1 MAFGTGRADNLH
13 VDPPPVPP
21 FVPPQEIPM
30 RPTRPAP
37 RSVLVFAAALAASVS
52 VSPAQAQQAGAASGR
67 PADKPPIAQGWI
79 DIATFASPGG
89 MGAMAGMMMGGG
101 GGDTPMSAM
110 FGGKRQGNQFGLTRA
125 GGSGSYVD
133 VTLRTSRNPNLAEA
147 LQAVPPGSKLEP
159 SLQLKVLPQAK
170 PVPTDR
176 GDDTIEEPT
185 EQPKGK
191 IKLYW
196 GCGTTVRPGQ
206 PKVVDFATSTIK
218 EFGDIFKGRRAT
230 QRGTHSAPGR
240 PVWPNPTDNRLVPDG
255 ASLAGAHAFTGE
267 GVPESFK
274 FTLPPAQ
281 DIMPPI
287 ALQQAHADGVTQLAW
302 QALPTARG
310 YFIAAMGGKGDET
323 GEGAEMTLWT
333 SSELPDS
340 GFGLVDY
347 QTNKSVDQWLKE
359 KVLLPPTT
367 TRCDVPKGIF
377 GEGEEAA
384 GAMLRMIAYGT
395 ELNLAHP
402 PRPAD
407 PKIAYEPEWAL
418 KVRVK
423 SVAFTMLG
431 MPSMPDETG
440 GAAVEDGSGTGGE
453 GSSDGGEAQPKKKKK
468 FGLKDALDAVK
479 DAVPLPN

>member
-1 MAFGTGRADNLH
+1 MSQSANRI
-13 VDPPPVPP
+13 PPLLLVSACLAIAQAPVA
-21 FVPPQEIPM
+21 M
-30 RPTRPAP
+30 
-37 RSVLVFAAALAASVS
+37 
-52 VSPAQAQQAGAASGR
+52 AQQAATAR

-89 MGAMAGMMMGGG
+89 MGGIAGMMMGGG
-101 GGDTPMSAM
+101 GGDTPMSAL
-110 FGGKRQGNQFGLTRA
+110 FGGKKQGNQFGLTRA

-133 VTLRTSRNPNLAEA
+133 VTLRTSRNPSLAEA
-147 LQAVPPGSKLEP
+147 LQAVPPGTKLEP
-159 SLQLKVLPQAK
+159 TLQLKVLPQAK
-170 PVPTDR
+170 PIPTDR
-176 GDDTIEEPT
+176 GDDSIEEPT

-196 GCGTTVRPGQ
+196 GCGTAIRSGQ
-206 PKVVDFATSTIK
+206 PKVVDFQTSTIK
-218 EFGDIFKGRRAT
+218 EFGEIFKGRRAT

-240 PVWPNPTDNRLVPDG
+240 PVWPNPTDNRLVPAG
-255 ASLAGAHAFTGE
+255 ASFAGEHTFSGQ

-287 ALQQAHADGVTQLAW
+287 ALQQAQASGVTQLSW

-310 YFIAAMGGKGDET
+310 YFIAAMGGKGDES

-347 QTNKSVDQWLKE
+347 QTNKSVDQWLKD

-377 GEGEEAA
+377 GDGEEPA

-395 ELNLAHP
+395 ELNLAYP
-402 PRPAD
+402 PRPTD
-407 PKIAYEPEWAL
+407 PKIAWEPDWAL

-431 MPSMPDETG
+431 MPAMGDS
-440 GAAVEDGSGTGGE
+440 GATEDGSAAGGE
-453 GSSDGGEAQPKKKKK
+453 GSSTDGAPAEQPKKKKK
-468 FGLKDALDAVK
+468 FGLMDALDAVK
-479 DAVPLPN
+479 DAVPH

>member
-1 MAFGTGRADNLH
+1 MRRILPTTQRA
-13 VDPPPVPP
+13 
-21 FVPPQEIPM
+21 
-30 RPTRPAP
+30 
-37 RSVLVFAAALAASVS
+37 VFALSATVACVAGAS
-52 VSPAQAQQAGAASGR
+52 AEAQQPAVR

-79 DIATFASPGG
+79 DVATFASPGMPG
-89 MGAMAGMMMGGG
+89 GMAGMMMGGM
-101 GGDTPMSAM
+101 GGDAGNTPMSAM
-110 FGGKRQGNQFGLTRA
+110 FGGKGKGQNTFGMTRA

-133 VTLRTSRNPNLAEA
+133 VTLRTSRNPGLAEA
-147 LQAVPPGSKLEP
+147 LQSVPAGSKLEP
-159 SLQLKVLPQAK
+159 TLQLKVLPQAK
-170 PVPTDR
+170 AVPDR
-176 GDDTIEEPT
+176 PDDSVEEPM

-196 GCGTTVRPGQ
+196 GCGTAIRPGQ
-206 PKVVDFATSTIK
+206 PKVVDLQTSTIK
-218 EFGDIFKGRRAT
+218 EFGEIFKGRRAT

-240 PVWPNPTDNRLVPDG
+240 PVWPNQVDTRMVPAGSSLVG
-255 ASLAGAHAFTGE
+255 EHAFSGE

-287 ALQQAHADGVTQLAW
+287 ALQQAQADGVTQLSW
-302 QALPTARG
+302 QPLPTARG
-310 YFIAAMGGKGDET
+310 YFIAAMGGKGDD
-323 GEGAEMTLWT
+323 GGAAEMTLWT

-340 GFGLVDY
+340 GFGLLDY

-359 KVLLPPTT
+359 KVLLAPTA

-377 GEGEEAA
+377 GDGTEPA

-407 PKIAYEPEWAL
+407 PKLAWEPEWAL

-423 SVAFTMLG
+423 SVAMAMLG
-431 MPSMPDETG
+431 MPPMGDG
-440 GAAVEDGSGTGGE
+440 GAVEDGSAAGGE
-453 GSSDGGEAQPKKKKK
+453 GSSSDGAPAEEPKKKKK

-479 DAVPLPN
+479 DAVPH

>member
-1 MAFGTGRADNLH
+1 MTFSTCHRRGVVRDLETEQRVIRLEETAVNHPSTSIQRFLMASTL
-13 VDPPPVPP
+13 
-21 FVPPQEIPM
+21 
-30 RPTRPAP
+30 
-37 RSVLVFAAALAASVS
+37 LCAAITPAAS
-52 VSPAQAQQAGAASGR
+52 AQQAAAAK
-67 PADKPPIAQGWI
+67 PVDKPPIAQGWI
-79 DIATFASPGG
+79 DIATFSSPGG
-89 MGAMAGMMMGGG
+89 LGGMAGMMMGGG
-101 GGDTPMSAM
+101 GGDTPMSAL
-110 FGGKRQGNQFGLTRA
+110 FGGKKQGNQFGLTRA

-133 VTLRTSRNPNLAEA
+133 VTLRTSRNPSLAEA
-147 LQAVPPGSKLEP
+147 LQAVPPGTKLEP
-159 SLQLKVLPQAK
+159 TLQLKVLPQAK
-170 PVPTDR
+170 PVPADR

-196 GCGTTVRPGQ
+196 GCGTTIRPGQ
-206 PKVVDFATSTIK
+206 PKVVDFQTSTIR

-240 PVWPNPTDNRLVPDG
+240 PVWPNPTDNRLVPEG
-255 ASLAGAHAFTGE
+255 SSFAGAHTFTGE

-274 FTLPPAQ
+274 FTLPPTQ
-281 DIMPPI
+281 DIMPKI
-287 ALQQAHADGVTQLAW
+287 ALQQAQAAGVTQLTW

-310 YFIAAMGGKGDET
+310 YFIAAMGGKGDES

-359 KVLLPPTT
+359 KVLLAPTT

-377 GEGEEAA
+377 GDGAEPA

-395 ELNLAHP
+395 ELNLAYP
-402 PRPAD
+402 PRPTD
-407 PKIAYEPEWAL
+407 PKIAWEPDWAL

-431 MPSMPDETG
+431 MPAAGGG
-440 GAAVEDGSGTGGE
+440 GATEDGSAEGGE
-453 GSSDGGEAQPKKKKK
+453 GSSSEGAPAEQPKKKKK
-468 FGLKDALDAVK
+468 FGLKDILDN
-479 DAVPLPN
+479 VPLPH

>member
-1 MAFGTGRADNLH
+1 MVQKWATSTG
-13 VDPPPVPP
+13 
-21 FVPPQEIPM
+21 
-30 RPTRPAP
+30 
-37 RSVLVFAAALAASVS
+37 AAAVSHTSTRILRTVVASTLVAAAAATA
-52 VSPAQAQQAGAASGR
+52 PIAQAQQQASSAAR
-67 PADKPPIAQGWI
+67 PPDKPPIAQGWI

-101 GGDTPMSAM
+101 GGDTPMSAL
-110 FGGKRQGNQFGLTRA
+110 FGGKKKGNQFGLTRA

-133 VTLRTSRNPNLAEA
+133 VTLRTSRNPSLAEA

-159 SLQLKVLPQAK
+159 TLQLKVLPQAK
-170 PVPTDR
+170 PVPSDR
-176 GDDTIEEPT
+176 GDDSIEDPP

-196 GCGTTVRPGQ
+196 GCGAAIRAGQ
-206 PKVVDFATSTIK
+206 PKVVDFETSTIK

-240 PVWPNPTDNRLVPDG
+240 PVWPNPVDNRLVPDG
-255 ASLAGAHAFTGE
+255 ASLAGSHAFSGQ

-287 ALQQAHADGVTQLAW
+287 ALQQAQADGVTQLTW
-302 QALPTARG
+302 QVLPTARG
-310 YFIAAMGGKGDET
+310 YFIAAMGGKGDES

-340 GFGLVDY
+340 GFGLLDY

-359 KVLLPPTT
+359 KVLLQPTT

-377 GEGEEAA
+377 GDGGEPA

-402 PRPAD
+402 ARPTD

-423 SVAFTMLG
+423 SVSFTMLG
-431 MPSMPDETG
+431 MPAMG
-440 GAAVEDGSGTGGE
+440 GGDPVGEDGSAAGGE
-453 GSSDGGEAQPKKKKK
+453 GSSDAGEAPPAEPKKKKK

>member
-1 MAFGTGRADNLH
+1 VNHPSTSILRFLMASTLVSAA
-13 VDPPPVPP
+13 
-21 FVPPQEIPM
+21 M
-30 RPTRPAP
+30 TPA
-37 RSVLVFAAALAASVS
+37 VW
-52 VSPAQAQQAGAASGR
+52 AQQPATAR

-89 MGAMAGMMMGGG
+89 MGGMAGMMMGGS
-101 GGDTPMSAM
+101 GGDTPMSAL
-110 FGGKRQGNQFGLTRA
+110 FGGKKQGNQFGLTRA

-133 VTLRTSRNPNLAEA
+133 VTLRTSRNPSLAEA
-147 LQAVPPGSKLEP
+147 LQAVPPATKLEP
-159 SLQLKVLPQAK
+159 TLQLKVLPQAK
-170 PVPTDR
+170 PVADR
-176 GDDTIEEPT
+176 GDDSIEEPP

-196 GCGTTVRPGQ
+196 GCGTAIRPGQ
-206 PKVVDFATSTIK
+206 PKVVDFQTSTIK

-240 PVWPNPTDNRLVPDG
+240 PVWPNLTDNRLVPAG
-255 ASLAGAHAFTGE
+255 ASFAGEHTFSGQ

-281 DIMPPI
+281 DIMPAI
-287 ALQQAHADGVTQLAW
+287 ALQQAQANGVTQLSW

-310 YFIAAMGGKGDET
+310 YFIAAMGGKGDES
-323 GEGAEMTLWT
+323 GEGTEMTLWT

-377 GEGEEAA
+377 GDGEEPA

-402 PRPAD
+402 PRPTD
-407 PKIAYEPEWAL
+407 PKIAWEPDWAL

-431 MPSMPDETG
+431 MAAMG
-440 GAAVEDGSGTGGE
+440 GGDATEDGSAAGGE
-453 GSSDGGEAQPKKKKK
+453 GSSTDGTPAEQPKKKKK
-468 FGLKDALDAVK
+468 FGLMDALDAVK
-479 DAVPLPN
+479 DAVPH

>member
-1 MAFGTGRADNLH
+1 
-13 VDPPPVPP
+13 
-21 FVPPQEIPM
+21 M
-30 RPTRPAP
+30 RRILPTTQ
-37 RSVLVFAAALAASVS
+37 AAAFILVAAVICVTGAS
-52 VSPAQAQQAGAASGR
+52 AEAQQPAAR

-79 DIATFASPGG
+79 DIATFASPGMPG
-89 MGAMAGMMMGGG
+89 GMAGMMMGGM
-101 GGDTPMSAM
+101 GGDAGNTPMSAM
-110 FGGKRQGNQFGLTRA
+110 FGGKGKGQNTFGLTRG

-133 VTLRTSRNPNLAEA
+133 VTLRTSRNPSLAEA
-147 LQAVPPGSKLEP
+147 LQSVPASSKLDP
-159 SLQLKVLPQAK
+159 TLQLKVLPQAK

-176 GDDTIEEPT
+176 GDDSIEEPT

-196 GCGTTVRPGQ
+196 GCGTAIRPGQ
-206 PKVVDFATSTIK
+206 PKVVDFQTSTIK
-218 EFGDIFKGRRAT
+218 EFGEIFKGRRAT

-240 PVWPNPTDNRLVPDG
+240 PVWPNQTDTRMVPAG
-255 ASLAGAHAFTGE
+255 SSFAGAHAFTGE

-287 ALQQAHADGVTQLAW
+287 ALQQAQVDGVTQLSW

-310 YFIAAMGGKGDET
+310 YFIAAMGGKGDDS
-323 GEGAEMTLWT
+323 GAAEMTLWT

-359 KVLLPPTT
+359 KVLLAPTT

-377 GEGEEAA
+377 GDGEEPA

-402 PRPAD
+402 PRPTD
-407 PKIAYEPEWAL
+407 PKLAWEPEWAL

-423 SVAFTMLG
+423 SVAMSMLG
-431 MPSMPDETG
+431 MPAMDG
-440 GAAVEDGSGTGGE
+440 GSGAVEDGSAAGGE
-453 GSSDGGEAQPKKKKK
+453 GSSSDGTPAEEPKKKKK

-479 DAVPLPN
+479 DAVPH